1 MKIKLPFLFL
11 ILIVLYSCKKDKGQS
26 EIEKTWSGFLEV
38 LEQKDKNGFR
48 NFSGDTIR
56 CYLCLEN
63 TEHERKVLE
72 FLREND
78 SAWYDK
84 IYDEKIFIPINK
96 FIEEDF
102 DLFSDEKFVEILKNG
117 ETVFS
122 KRELD
127 EDDPSAYEVLVTTTE
142 PNIFGHEGGQH
153 TFQFRKINEGYKLA
167 EISTVP

>member
-1 MKIKLPFLFL
+1 MKIKFLFIFLTL
-11 ILIVLYSCKKDKGQS
+11 IAFSSCKKDKKQS
-26 EIEKTWSGFLEV
+26 EIENTWSGFLDV
-38 LEQKDKNGFR
+38 VEQKDKNGFR

-63 TEHERKVLE
+63 TEHEQKVLE

-84 IYDEKIFIPINK
+84 LYDEKIFIPVNK

-102 DLFSDEKFVEILKNG
+102 DLFFNKEFVDILKKG
-117 ETVFS
+117 ETIYFQ
-122 KRELD
+122 REID
-127 EDDPSAYEVLVTTTE
+127 TSDIYEVLVTTTE
-142 PNIFGHEGGQH
+142 PTLTHEGGQH
-153 TFQFRKINEGYKLA
+153 TFQFRKINGGYKLV